1 MALIDIEKEFPF
13 LNDVKLKN
21 KITNGVVIKSIKF
34 NEDELILLKYI
45 EYINKSFGTYI
56 KQLIERDIFENLR
69 ENNVSTDKIT
79 NEEYLMSLIEKVIDK
94 KAAVDAEDDDLKAK
108 SDIEDS
114 DLELLGIKKR

>member
-94 KAAVDAEDDDLKAK
+94 KAAVDAEEDDLKAK